1 MNKKL
6 SLGKTYNG
14 IFTIPGLIIELICFI
29 VIAFQFLGAFDLFF
43 LILSLILY
51 PIGYI
56 FFVSK
61 GGVEYDNENK
71 RIRIYHSYFGI
82 ICGSWKD
89 FKDYES
95 INIGRTSETKN
106 GFTRSGYHS
115 MNYKTYDVYL
125 KGKNVEDFLIKSYGD
140 YEKSIELMLKMS
152 ELTELRAI
160 DEIKLRRESSVKR
173 RQQNN
178 IR

>member
-1 MNKKL
+1 
-6 SLGKTYNG
+6 
-14 IFTIPGLIIELICFI
+14 
-29 VIAFQFLGAFDLFF
+29 
-43 LILSLILY
+43 
-51 PIGYI
+51 
-56 FFVSK
+56 
-61 GGVEYDNENK
+61 
-71 RIRIYHSYFGI
+71 
-82 ICGSWKD
+82 
-89 FKDYES
+89 
-95 INIGRTSETKN
+95 
-106 GFTRSGYHS
+106 